1 MAQSDDFIETIRDL
15 NLSSL
20 FLSLTPSD
28 KQLVREY
35 SRNMVPSP
43 EESRRHDITNC
54 HLKPGLYRPKDP
66 AEFLLVVA
74 ANLIPFRHFRLA
86 AELLERGLDLA
97 VSSQQTARIHA
108 NLAQLYYDQISE
120 TNDALANCREHCRQ
134 VVETGSLT
142 GWAGQMLASLPSES
156 GAIE

>member
-1 MAQSDDFIETIRDL
+1 MAQSDDFIETVRDL

-20 FLSLTPSD
+20 FLSLTPGD
-28 KQLVREY
+28 KHLVREY

-43 EESRRHDITNC
+43 GGSQRHGRVDG
-54 HLKPGLYRPKDP
+54 HEKPRLYRPENP

-86 AELLERGLDLA
+86 AKLLERGLELA
-97 VSSQQTARIHA
+97 VSSQQRARIHA
-108 NLAQLYYDQISE
+108 NLAQLYYDQIPE

-134 VVETGSLT
+134 VVETGSMT
-142 GWAGQMLASLPSES
+142 SWAGQMLASLPSELET
-156 GAIE
+156 IE